1 MEKETIV
8 QELVMLESQ
17 FVSSET
23 QINTLSKDLDELKS
37 KVIGN

>member
-23 QINTLSKDLDELKS
+23 QINTLTKDLDERKS
-37 KVIGN
+37 KVIRN